1 MPNSRKKTLPYVIL
15 FLVIIITTLLLIF
28 LKKEPNR
35 KEVNI
40 DDKKVT
46 VQSNSL
52 NQEEKNLIEKASKL
66 VSMPTD
72 ETPTIATVV
81 DKTKNEDDQ
90 FLKSAENGD
99 KIIIFPKNK
108 KKFLYRESTNQI
120 IAQID
125 NEEE

>member
-1 MPNSRKKTLPYVIL
+1 
-15 FLVIIITTLLLIF
+15 
-28 LKKEPNR
+28 
-35 KEVNI
+35 
-40 DDKKVT
+40 
-46 VQSNSL
+46 
-52 NQEEKNLIEKASKL
+52 
-66 VSMPTD
+66 MPTD